1 MNHLIINLK
10 SASLKVHLSYG
21 IKFGKQFMFE
31 QITLDVSC
39 GSTLSIES
47 YLSSYNTPIS
57 KHWSS
62 NVCLFCLI

>member
-1 MNHLIINLK
+1 MNHLIINFK

-39 GSTLSIES
+39 GS
-47 YLSSYNTPIS
+47 
-57 KHWSS
+57 
-62 NVCLFCLI
+62 